1 MSKEKIILRFDI
13 PCSKFDIQSAKS
25 RGRQGYVSPIN
36 GAFAT
41 SCGAPGL
48 YGKKKLPQPLN
59 SILCNNISGKNLC
72 SDLVKNSLTPELSV
86 DRK

>member
-13 PCSKFDIQSAKS
+13 PCSIFDIQSAKS
-25 RGRQGYVSPIN
+25 GGRQGYVSPVI

-41 SCGAPGL
+41 GCGAPGL

-59 SILCNNISGKNLC
+59 SIMCDNFTGINSCSGQSKTLPD
-72 SDLVKNSLTPELSV
+72 S
-86 DRK
+86 